1 MRAIG
6 QPHYFLT
13 GGTGGLGAELIP
25 RLLRMHRGGRVT
37 ALVRA
42 DDLAHARLRM
52 GRIFQ
57 YGQHYFPDFDGNRV
71 EVVVG
76 DVTRPQLGLTRSVAA
91 RLRSNVTHLVHS
103 AASIDLRGSREELLR
118 VNCGGTQA
126 VVELARGCQ
135 KLQRLMVLSTA
146 FVAGKRRGLIL
157 ENELDCGQ
165 EFVNQYEV
173 SKFTSERFLRSLA
186 DSVPLTIVRP
196 SIVVGD
202 SRDGHVLAFQNMY
215 LPLYY
220 IGTGAILNPPGE
232 HETLLDIVPV
242 DHVAEV
248 VVRTL
253 HHPACEGGTYHA
265 CSDEASLLSFSRLER
280 AARDALAKRRSF
292 LRRRGSR
299 IGASSA
305 VLATRL
311 GAFFDYLAN
320 SKRFSS
326 EALRRDLGVHAPS
339 SPLAAEFLPNL
350 MQFWRQSEFGRKMPW
365 EVAEVQAQ
373 KGSVG
378 L

>member
-1 MRAIG
+1 M
-6 QPHYFLT
+6 
-13 GGTGGLGAELIP
+13 
-25 RLLRMHRGGRVT
+25 
-37 ALVRA
+37 
-42 DDLAHARLRM
+42 
-52 GRIFQ
+52 
-57 YGQHYFPDFDGNRV
+57 
-71 EVVVG
+71 
-76 DVTRPQLGLTRSVAA
+76 
-91 RLRSNVTHLVHS
+91 
-103 AASIDLRGSREELLR
+103 
-118 VNCGGTQA
+118 
-126 VVELARGCQ
+126 
-135 KLQRLMVLSTA
+135 
-146 FVAGKRRGLIL
+146 
-157 ENELDCGQ
+157 
-165 EFVNQYEV
+165 
-173 SKFTSERFLRSLA
+173 
-186 DSVPLTIVRP
+186 PLTIVRP
-196 SIVVGD
+196 IIVVGD

-232 HETLLDIVPV
+232 HETLLDIVPI

-265 CSDEASLLSFSRLER
+265 CSDEASLLSFSRLEQ

-292 LRRRGSR
+292 LRRRGSQ